1 MEKRRS
7 LSIRL
12 ERCNRRISKSSGGSG
27 VLNPDT
33 NNLGDEYPYWW
44 RNLENTTIPRLS
56 TDSTNFNQTSRR
68 LNSNSSICENDL
80 EDGWWNVLGDTPAD
94 SKSHQKNN
102 DPSEKNTTTSAP
114 AMSESDEEGM
124 VKKMRPPLRSIVK
137 KAKKGSDNAF
147 LDVLKNAVDSKQPAS
162 SSKRKSL
169 RKGMGFSVAADSPV
183 IAAPTDPSKV
193 QNLLTEYEHDLST
206 NSLPKASSTL
216 LDSTS
221 VSRQDSQGNSN
232 SDTEYI
238 VMKPKSKLLR
248 RHNRETRKEE
258 KNLFEDVLFQKTI
271 DKDLNRSLHDA
282 GTVVDVEIKVPK
294 LQIEADKS
302 KPIDANRNI
311 SETLESSANTS
322 SIIFQPL
329 KPKSR
334 FLGGL
339 RRSPRTNILKNI
351 LDDSDSSATL
361 VTSNR
366 SEHEEHR
373 NNKTV
378 RSSDG
383 RTRVISSESTDE
395 RLDGKIPVA
404 TEESVST
411 PKTYNKT
418 LRSSDGRSRVISAES
433 TDDRLVGDISVAT
446 DESVSTPKRNNK
458 TLRSLDGRSRVISA
472 ESADDRLEGKIRVAT
487 EESVST
493 PKRNNK
499 TMRSLDG
506 RSRVISAESTG
517 DRLVGEIS
525 VATRES
531 VSTPKTYNKT
541 LRSLDGRSRV
551 ISAESTDDRFVREIS
566 VATRESVSTPKT
578 YNKTLRSSDGRSRVI
593 SADSTGDRL
602 EGEIGVATEE
612 RISTPKTKEISR
624 RRSEPRRIT
633 SLLSSSDSDLESF
646 ESPKR
651 SSRRSLGVKPSSA
664 KRRRS
669 ERQSSLRKS
678 GSYSSKREEDETQS
692 LAVSVSSKGT
702 EKFKSFA
709 QNRSKR
715 QSYVQKETSMPSANV
730 SAAENSFANTT
741 SDGRTRP
748 RDRNQSKNDVNSS
761 VGKSSSLPISEV
773 ETETGERLEG
783 EIRVATEESVSTPKR
798 NNKTLRSLDGRSR
811 VISAESTDDRLLKE
825 IRVAAEESVST
836 PKRNNKT
843 LRSLDGRSRV
853 ISAESTDDRL
863 VGEISAAMGES
874 VSTPKTNNKTVR
886 SLDGRSR
893 VISAESTDERLVGE
907 IRVATEESTSTPKT
921 NNKTVRSLDGRSRI
935 ISTESTDDR
944 LLKEIRVAT
953 EESVSTPK
961 TNNKTVRSLDGRS
974 RVIST
979 ESTSCSE
986 DVRLKL
992 SNSSDSSDAEMIRVS
1007 TKKTFSSQNN
1017 DDQVPS
1023 SQPPVAGDRV
1033 SAGSRRKSVLPKEV
1047 EKGGGTHSR
1056 TSVNRTMAIVGTSEE
1071 PVEAEKTVGGRSREI
1086 SRRRSEPRRITS
1098 LLSSSDSDLE
1108 SDESLKRSSRR
1119 SLGAKPSSAKRRRS
1133 ERQSSLR
1140 KSGSYSSKR
1149 EEDEHVDETQSLA
1162 VSVSSRGTEKFES
1175 FAQSRSKRQSYVE
1188 KETSL
1193 PSASVS
1199 AAENSFAKATSFGRS
1214 RPRDQSENDVNS
1226 SVGKS
1231 PSLPISEAE
1240 TETDE
1245 RLEEGIRVATEESVS
1260 GPRKRSGVAIR
1271 SIGDEQSRKRSSSR
1285 GIVDRVAEPVDPAV
1299 EENDPGTSRTS
1310 GLAFSPNRINVESGR
1325 RRSGRVVGVDG
1336 KENAKQHPT
1345 LESRNVDGDSNA
1357 VGRTSRVEA
1366 GLGEAKSS
1374 TTSQAVAKGQ
1384 RRMEDFFQAKTSASK
1399 VLSNVEAAQK
1409 IRKKLDEMKK
1419 REITEVKRTW
1429 ADSGAKLPGER
1440 RKNVVGRSAAR
1451 SKKPSSEPPAQVH
1464 KAFLVNGRVY
1474 KQPRLPRPTKW
1485 VTDRLYHFLWKRMQP
1500 KFEQETR
1507 MLSERF
1513 VRELCEVSALIAR
1526 RKLYASY
1533 KVEMHALMKEMARLQ
1548 IIRTRHDFYN
1558 FCHDYLP
1565 YELRVKMVPMLLPG
1579 NQRNIPYEPNEL
1591 HEPLLDS

>member
-68 LNSNSSICENDL
+68 LHSNSSICENDL

-147 LDVLKNAVDSKQPAS
+147 LDVLKNAGDSKQPAS
-162 SSKRKSL
+162 PSKRKSL

-329 KPKSR
+329 KPKSK

-383 RTRVISSESTDE
+383 RSRVISAESTDE
-395 RLDGKIPVA
+395 RLEGKIPVA

-433 TDDRLVGDISVAT
+433 TDDRLVGKIRVAT
-446 DESVSTPKRNNK
+446 EESVSTPKTYNK
-458 TLRSLDGRSRVISA
+458 TLRSSDGRSRVISA
-472 ESADDRLEGKIRVAT
+472 ESTDDRLVGKIRVAT

-506 RSRVISAESTG
+506 RSRVISAESTD
-517 DRLVGEIS
+517 DRL
-525 VATRES
+525 
-531 VSTPKTYNKT
+531 
-541 LRSLDGRSRV
+541 
-551 ISAESTDDRFVREIS
+551 VREIS

-593 SADSTGDRL
+593 SAESTGDRL

-646 ESPKR
+646 ESSKR

-715 QSYVQKETSMPSANV
+715 QSYVQKETSMPRANV

-783 EIRVATEESVSTPKR
+783 EDRVATEESVSTPKR

-836 PKRNNKT
+836 PKRNNRT

-893 VISAESTDERLVGE
+893 VIS
-907 IRVATEESTSTPKT
+907 
-921 NNKTVRSLDGRSRI
+921 
-935 ISTESTDDR
+935 
-944 LLKEIRVAT
+944 
-953 EESVSTPK
+953 
-961 TNNKTVRSLDGRS
+961 
-974 RVIST
+974 T

-1007 TKKTFSSQNN
+1007 AKKTFSSQNN

-1033 SAGSRRKSVLPKEV
+1033 SVGSRRKSVLPKEV

-1056 TSVNRTMAIVGTSEE
+1056 TSANRTMAIVGTSEE

-1149 EEDEHVDETQSLA
+1149 EEDEHVDETRSLA

-1175 FAQSRSKRQSYVE
+1175 FAQSRSKRQSYVG

-1199 AAENSFAKATSFGRS
+1199 AAENSFAKTTSFGRS
-1214 RPRDQSENDVNS
+1214 RPRDRSENDVNS

-1271 SIGDEQSRKRSSSR
+1271 SIGSIEIGKPDASSRKIGDEQPRKRSSSR
-1285 GIVDRVAEPVDPAV
+1285 GIVDRVAEPFDPAV

-1325 RRSGRVVGVDG
+1325 RRTGRVVEVDG

-1533 KVEMHALMKEMARLQ
+1533 KAEMHALMKEMARLH